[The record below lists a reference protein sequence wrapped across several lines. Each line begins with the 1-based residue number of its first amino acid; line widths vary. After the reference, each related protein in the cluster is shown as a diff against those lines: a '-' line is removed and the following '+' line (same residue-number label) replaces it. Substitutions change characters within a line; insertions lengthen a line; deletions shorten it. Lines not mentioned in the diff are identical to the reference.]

1 MPLAEEFELLFPK
14 VNPPWEVSSVALTS
28 NLPPPFPS
36 HLIPFELSLP
46 PFVQSLPPLHW
57 LQLSLVPLPPTSG
70 PLYHYDSIHDLFL

>member
-46 PFVQSLPPLHW
+46 PFRPVA
-57 LQLSLVPLPPTSG
+57 PTSPLASIVFGPFASYVWSFG
-70 PLYHYDSIHDLFL
+70 PL